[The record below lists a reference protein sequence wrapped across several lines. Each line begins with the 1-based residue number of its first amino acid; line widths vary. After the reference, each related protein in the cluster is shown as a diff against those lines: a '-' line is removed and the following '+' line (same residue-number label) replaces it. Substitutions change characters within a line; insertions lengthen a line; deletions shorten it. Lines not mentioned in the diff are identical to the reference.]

1 LSIVLLPL
9 LLAVPGAAGAPVDP
23 FADVSVASAPARA
36 EARGFFAE
44 NFGFRRELMSQWEAG
59 RDERG
64 ASRQSIGF
72 EALKKFSSETATWG
86 SVDVQGRLV
95 RRDRFVPA
103 QNEMEG
109 GARPGWYF
117 EYHNV
122 YADLYNAANP
132 ILSDDARSAAAG
144 RVNVRA
150 GRFYVPFGLNLRTDT
165 HASVLQLSNGRDFG
179 FERDWYA
186 GLWGNLADGVDY
198 DADYLAGSGYDLK
211 RRGQSGL
218 AAGRLSLSNRLLS
231 DYGLEGGVSYL
242 GGERLSP
249 DAVMRSPAVAA
260 DAGGT
265 DVVKTERFGIDGR
278 WRRAVPT
285 GSIAWTSELSVG
297 RDASD
302 GVFTQLHQ
310 LDYLRASRRWGL
322 SAQYRRFWQDM
333 SRSRALAG
341 AAAPGAA
348 DASLIGEATWY
359 FRNDVASSSLHWI
372 KLNVERQTER
382 ALGRPDTIAT
392 VQYYRYW

>member
-1 LSIVLLPL
+1 MKSVLTFVLLSVPL
-9 LLAVPGAAGAPVDP
+9 AAAAEPDP
-23 FADVSVASAPARA
+23 FAGVAVSTSAASAD
-36 EARGFFAE
+36 ARGFLGD
-44 NFGFRRELMSQWEAG
+44 NFGFRREIMSQWEAG
-59 RDERG
+59 RGERSAG
-64 ASRQSIGF
+64 RQSLGF
-72 EALKKFSSETATWG
+72 EALKKFSTETETWG
-86 SVDVQGRLV
+86 AVDAQGRLV

-109 GARPGWYF
+109 ASRPGWSF
-117 EYHNV
+117 EYHNL
-122 YADLYNAANP
+122 YADLYNVLNP
-132 ILSDDARSAAAG
+132 VLDDGAKAAAAG

-165 HASVLQLSNGRDFG
+165 HGAVLQLSNARNFG

-186 GLWGNLADGVDY
+186 GLWGNLIDGVDY

-218 AAGRLSLSNRLLS
+218 AAARLSLSNRFLS

-249 DAVMRSPAVAA
+249 DAAMRSPAVAA
-260 DAGGT
+260 DAGGSG
-265 DVVKTERFGIDGR
+265 VVKT
-278 WRRAVPT
+278 RRAGLDARARAAVPT
-285 GSIAWTSELSVG
+285 GLLTWTTELSAG

-341 AAAPGAA
+341 AAAPGSA
-348 DASLIGEATWY
+348 DASLIGEAAWY
-359 FRNDVASSSLHWI
+359 FRNDVASSSLHWV
-372 KLNVERQTER
+372 KLDVERQTER
-382 ALGRPDTIAT
+382 SAGRPDTIVT
-392 VQYYRYW
+392 LQYYRYW